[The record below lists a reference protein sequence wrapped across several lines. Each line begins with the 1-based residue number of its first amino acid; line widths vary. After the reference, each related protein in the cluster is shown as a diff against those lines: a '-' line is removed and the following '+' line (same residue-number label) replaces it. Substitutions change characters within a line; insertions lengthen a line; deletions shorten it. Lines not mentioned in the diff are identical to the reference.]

1 MDFMYPSLWG
11 HFHHLAVGSGS
22 DDVFP
27 VEKHYFNISS
37 LYSQCQSK
45 YSSQEMKLPN
55 KTGEERR

>member
-1 MDFMYPSLWG
+1 MDFTYPSLWG

-37 LYSQCQSK
+37 LYSQC
-45 YSSQEMKLPN
+45 
-55 KTGEERR
+55 